1 MKSTVSLEEPK
12 MRSRRLKVE
21 FYDQEGVRHSIT
33 IDGPV
38 TKEKVARILDLVELM
53 SGTPQAS
60 ATALGLS
67 PRKFDRLA
75 STIISQL
82 KGRSFT
88 SSEARKM
95 FETTFREKIP
105 LSTVSTYLTR
115 LTDRGI
121 LERHHENLGLAYR
134 VKLDEQ
140 KQSLAP
146 AHSLQPS

>member
-1 MKSTVSLEEPK
+1 
-12 MRSRRLKVE
+12 MRPRRLKVE
-21 FYDQEGVRHSIT
+21 FYDSDGVRHSIA

-38 TKEKVARILDLVELM
+38 TKEKVGKILDLVELM
-53 SGTPQAS
+53 SGTPQTS

-75 STIISQL
+75 STIMSQL
-82 KGRSFT
+82 KGRNFT
-88 SSEARKM
+88 SGEARKT

-115 LTDRGI
+115 LADRGV
-121 LERHHENLGLAYR
+121 LEREQEKFGLLYR
-134 VKLDEQ
+134 VRIEGQ

-146 AHSLQPS
+146 DPSLQAS

>member
-1 MKSTVSLEEPK
+1 
-12 MRSRRLKVE
+12 MRPRRLKVE
-21 FYDQEGVRHSIT
+21 FYDSDGVRNSIA

-38 TKEKVARILDLVELM
+38 TKEKVGKILDLVELM
-53 SGTPQAS
+53 SGTPQTS

-75 STIISQL
+75 STIMSQL

-88 SSEARKM
+88 SGEARKT

-115 LTDRGI
+115 LADRGV
-121 LERHHENLGLAYR
+121 LEREQEKFGLLYR
-134 VKLDEQ
+134 VRLERQ

-146 AHSLQPS
+146 DLSLQAS

>member
-1 MKSTVSLEEPK
+1 
-12 MRSRRLKVE
+12 MRPRRLKIE
-21 FYDQEGVRHSIT
+21 FYDSEGVRHSIA

-38 TKEKVARILDLVELM
+38 TKEKVGKLLDLVELM

-88 SSEARKM
+88 SGEAKKA
-95 FETTFREKIP
+95 FEASFGEKIP

-115 LTDRGI
+115 LADRGM
-121 LERHHENLGLAYR
+121 LERQQEKLGLAYR
-134 VKLDEQ
+134 VKLEEQ
-140 KQSLAP
+140 KQFLA
-146 AHSLQPS
+146 LDPSPRSS

>member
-1 MKSTVSLEEPK
+1 
-12 MRSRRLKVE
+12 MRPRRLKVE
-21 FYDQEGVRHSIT
+21 FYDPEGVRHSVA

-38 TKEKVARILDLVELM
+38 TREKVGKLLDLVELM
-53 SGTPQAS
+53 SGMPQAS
-60 ATALGLS
+60 PTTLGLS
-67 PRKFDRLA
+67 SRKFDRLA

-88 SSEARKM
+88 SREARKL

-115 LTDRGI
+115 LADRGV
-121 LERHHENLGLAYR
+121 LERQQEKLGLAYR

-146 AHSLQPS
+146 APSLQPS

>member
-1 MKSTVSLEEPK
+1 
-12 MRSRRLKVE
+12 MRPRRLRVE
-21 FYDQEGVRHSIT
+21 FYDPEGVRHSIA

-38 TKEKVARILDLVELM
+38 TKEKVAKILDLVELM
-53 SGTPQAS
+53 SGTPQTS
-60 ATALGLS
+60 TTALGLS

-75 STIISQL
+75 STIISRL

-88 SSEARKM
+88 SREAKKL

-115 LTDRGI
+115 LTDRGV
-121 LERHHENLGLAYR
+121 LERQQEKIGLAYR

-140 KQSLAP
+140 KQPLAP
-146 AHSLQPS
+146 PPSLPPL

>member
-1 MKSTVSLEEPK
+1 
-12 MRSRRLKVE
+12 MRPRRLKVE
-21 FYDQEGVRHSIT
+21 FYDSEGVRHSIA

-38 TKEKVARILDLVELM
+38 TREKVGRILDLVELM

-88 SSEARKM
+88 SGEARKA
-95 FETTFREKIP
+95 FETTFKEKIP

-115 LTDRGI
+115 LADRGV
-121 LERHHENLGLAYR
+121 LERQQEKLGMVYW
-134 VKLDEQ
+134 VKLEEP
-140 KQSLAP
+140 KPSLVP
-146 AHSLQPS
+146 GPSLQSS

>member
-1 MKSTVSLEEPK
+1 
-12 MRSRRLKVE
+12 MRPRRLKVE
-21 FYDQEGVRHSIT
+21 FYDPEGVRHSIA

-53 SGTPQAS
+53 SGTPQTS

-75 STIISQL
+75 STVIAQL

-88 SSEARKM
+88 SREARKM
-95 FETTFREKIP
+95 FETTFSETIP

-115 LTDRGI
+115 LTDRGV
-121 LERHHENLGLAYR
+121 LERHQEKLGLAYR

-146 AHSLQPS
+146 APSLQPS

>member
-1 MKSTVSLEEPK
+1 
-12 MRSRRLKVE
+12 MRPRRLKIE
-21 FYDQEGVRHSIT
+21 FYDPEGVRHSIA

-38 TKEKVARILDLVELM
+38 TREKVGKLLDLVELM

-67 PRKFDRLA
+67 SRKFDRLT

-82 KGRSFT
+82 RGRSFT
-88 SSEARKM
+88 SREARKL

-115 LTDRGI
+115 LADRGV
-121 LERHHENLGLAYR
+121 LERQQEKRGLGYR

-146 AHSLQPS
+146 APSLQPS

>member
-1 MKSTVSLEEPK
+1 MPQFSRGTK
-12 MRSRRLKVE
+12 MRPRRLKVE
-21 FYDQEGVRHSIT
+21 FYDQEGVRHSIA

-60 ATALGLS
+60 AAALGLS
-67 PRKFDRLA
+67 PKKFDRLA

-88 SSEARKM
+88 SSEAKRA
-95 FETTFREKIP
+95 FETTFKENIP

-115 LTDRGI
+115 LADRGV
-121 LERHHENLGLAYR
+121 LEREQEKLGMIYR
-134 VKLDEQ
+134 VKLEGL

-146 AHSLQPS
+146 GP

>member
-1 MKSTVSLEEPK
+1 MS
-12 MRSRRLKVE
+12 MRPRRLKIE
-21 FYDQEGVRHSIT
+21 FYDSEGVRHSIA

-38 TKEKVARILDLVELM
+38 TREKVGKILDLVELM

-88 SSEARKM
+88 SREARKM
-95 FETTFREKIP
+95 FETNFKEKIP

-115 LTDRGI
+115 LADRGV
-121 LERHHENLGLAYR
+121 LEREQEKFGLLYR
-134 VKLDEQ
+134 VRIEGQ

-146 AHSLQPS
+146 DLSLQAS

>member
-1 MKSTVSLEEPK
+1 MEP
-12 MRSRRLKVE
+12 RRFTVE
-21 FYDQEGVRHSIT
+21 FYDQEGVRHSIP
-33 IDGPV
+33 ISGPV
-38 TKEKVARILDLVELM
+38 TQEKVARILDLVELIA
-53 SGTPQAS
+53 GTSQTS

-88 SSEARKM
+88 SREARKM

-115 LTDRGI
+115 LTDRGV
-121 LERHHENLGLAYR
+121 LERRQEKLGLAYR

-146 AHSLQPS
+146 APSLQPS

>member
-1 MKSTVSLEEPK
+1 
-12 MRSRRLKVE
+12 MRPRRLKVE
-21 FYDQEGVRHSIT
+21 FYDSDGVRHSIA

-38 TKEKVARILDLVELM
+38 TKEKVGKILDLVELM
-53 SGTPQAS
+53 SGTPQTS

-75 STIISQL
+75 STIMSQL
-82 KGRSFT
+82 KGRNFT
-88 SSEARKM
+88 SGEARKT

-115 LTDRGI
+115 LADRGV
-121 LERHHENLGLAYR
+121 LEREQEKFGLSYR
-134 VKLDEQ
+134 VRIERQ

-146 AHSLQPS
+146 DPSLQAS

>member
-1 MKSTVSLEEPK
+1 MK
-12 MRSRRLKVE
+12 MRPRRLKVE
-21 FYDQEGVRHSIT
+21 FYDSEGVRHSIA

-38 TKEKVARILDLVELM
+38 TKEKVGKILDLVELM
-53 SGTPQAS
+53 SGTPQTS

-88 SSEARKM
+88 SGEARNA
-95 FETTFREKIP
+95 FETTFKEKIP
-105 LSTVSTYLTR
+105 LSTISTYLTR
-115 LTDRGI
+115 LSHRGV
-121 LERHHENLGLAYR
+121 LERQQEKLGLVYR
-134 VKLDEQ
+134 VKLEQ

-146 AHSLQPS
+146 GPSLQTS